1 MLKCT
6 NTQHLH
12 RITNKDETVQYKKRG
27 KNKTGLEDS
36 LSLAHTLSPLY
47 PIQISLS
54 SWIVPLVYPFFLLP
68 RSLQFRNE
76 VVGCSVSM
84 CLCVGNASC
93 IPNSYR
99 KFQPGKPLS
108 PPHHPLRSISFLFLS
123 IKLRNYF
130 KVETKCA
137 VHFLIARKC
146 VSIWQLSNMWLAIAR
161 IQNPGLFMP
170 KTPPHSIHLRLGL
183 FGIQIASHRVCV
195 LNVLPASGDMNYSKK
210 KQQQHNKKNLEK
222 GVNNFS
228 SPPRTNIL
236 KRCAAYKRGQRCFRF
251 SQLEQECYC
260 HMWL

>member
-54 SWIVPLVYPFFLLP
+54 SWIVPLLYPFFLLP

-146 VSIWQLSNMWLAIAR
+146 VWIWQLSNMWLAIAR

-170 KTPPHSIHLRLGL
+170 KTPPHSTHLRLGL

-195 LNVLPASGDMNYSKK
+195 CPASEWRYELFKK
-210 KQQQHNKKNLEK
+210 EATTAQQKKSRKGGKQFFVAAKDEYFETLRGIQ
-222 GVNNFS
+222 
-228 SPPRTNIL
+228 
-236 KRCAAYKRGQRCFRF
+236 KRLAVL
-251 SQLEQECYC
+251 SI
-260 HMWL
+260 